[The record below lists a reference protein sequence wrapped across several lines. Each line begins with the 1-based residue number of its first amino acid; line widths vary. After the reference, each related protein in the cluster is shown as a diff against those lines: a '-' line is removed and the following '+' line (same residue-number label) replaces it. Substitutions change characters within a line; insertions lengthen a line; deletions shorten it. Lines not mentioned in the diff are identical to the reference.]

1 MAKSSKPSKK
11 SAAKKSASKA
21 ALKKA
26 TKKKVA
32 KKKAAPEKAEPVEV
46 VEEVLVVAMRETP
59 LTGTCFCMERDG
71 LFFCMKKMPN
81 GSFKEC
87 PTLAAFETLEECQQ
101 HSCV

>member
-101 HSCV
+101 HSCA

>member
-11 SAAKKSASKA
+11 SATKKNIPKASP
-21 ALKKA
+21 KKA
-26 TKKKVA
+26 TKKKVP
-32 KKKAAPEKAEPVEV
+32 KKKAAPKKTEPVEV
-46 VEEVLVVAMRETP
+46 VEEVLVIAMRETP

-71 LFFCMKKMPN
+71 LFFCLKKMPN

-101 HSCV
+101 HSCA